1 MNSMLRQRRRRKPQK
16 GGIEDAVA
24 SKPNGVP
31 ALRME
36 DVARLAGVS
45 VMTVSRALRTP
56 PAVAASTL
64 AKVRAALEETGYLP
78 NLVASGLA
86 SSRTQV
92 VAAVIPL
99 ISQPFAP
106 TLQSMS
112 DVLRRASYQ
121 LVLGVSHYDPL
132 QEEALVRAFLSR
144 RVDGIALFAGGH
156 TPQTIAMLEQAGVP
170 LVEMWAD
177 SATEFIV
184 DAVSVPQRRGAQD
197 VVRHLLAR
205 GRQRIGFIGGST
217 RHNIRAQARLGGYLD
232 GLAEAGLPHDPAA
245 CEEATHFLMEGGAAA
260 LARLLERRPQLD
272 AICVAS
278 DILAAGVVFEAH
290 RRGLSVP
297 RDLAVAGFDDA
308 EIARSMY
315 PALTTIDMRA
325 EDMGRRAAEML
336 LERTSQSSRVDLVA
350 MPSRMHDL
358 GYTLIVREST

>member
-1 MNSMLRQRRRRKPQK
+1 
-16 GGIEDAVA
+16 
-24 SKPNGVP
+24 
-31 ALRME
+31 ME

-56 PAVAASTL
+56 KAVAPSTL
-64 AKVRAALEETGYLP
+64 VKVRAALAETGYLP

-86 SSRTQV
+86 SSRTLV
-92 VAAVIPL
+92 VGAVIPL

-121 LVLGVSHYDPL
+121 LVVGVSHYDPL
-132 QEEALVRAFLSR
+132 QEEALVRAYLSR

-156 TPQTIAMLEQAGVP
+156 TPQTIAMLEQSGVP

-177 SATEFIV
+177 TSTDFLV
-184 DAVSVPQRRGAQD
+184 DAVCVAQRLGARD
-197 VVRHLLAR
+197 IVRHLLAR
-205 GRQRIGFIGGST
+205 GRRRIGFIGGST
-217 RHNIRAQARLGGYLD
+217 WCNIRAEARLGGYLD

-245 CEEATHFLMEGGAAA
+245 CEQATQFLVEGGAAA
-260 LARLLERRPQLD
+260 LARLLERRPDLD

-278 DILAAGVVFEAH
+278 DVLAAGAVFEAH
-290 RRGLSVP
+290 RRGLAVP

-315 PALTTIDMRA
+315 PALTTIDMKA
-325 EDMGRRAAEML
+325 EEMGQRAAEML
-336 LERTSQSSRVDLVA
+336 LERAGQSSRVNLAA
-350 MPSRMHDL
+350 MPARMHDL
-358 GYTLIVREST
+358 GHRLIIRESS